1 MPPSGVAQDCVSFGH
16 SHHTVPRPVPE
27 SLSSRTQAISFL
39 SLPRELRQAIL
50 IYTCE
55 GDNALDACD
64 CRHRKFRKSWLA
76 TLRELPRPAQMPKRS
91 PSPSLSIQQP
101 SPKCPCF
108 SRAPTAT
115 TSDTTSSLTT
125 AKVLSPTILTLPPE
139 IRQKILLLCYDDRH
153 EQIAKRLATSS
164 KRCRRADTYDV
175 LQKAVVKTEWSF
187 QVWLNGSVQTAAP
200 MLANDIEH
208 VGMVVRERQERI
220 CNMLRD
226 RRSEQLWVG

>member
-76 TLRELPRPAQMPKRS
+76 TLREVNVQFLEDITYVEDNWSRRLDAKALLWQTSGYPLFDYWNPFKIVDFRTQAQ
-91 PSPSLSIQQP
+91 IIG
-101 SPKCPCF
+101 
-108 SRAPTAT
+108 
-115 TSDTTSSLTT
+115 D
-125 AKVLSPTILTLPPE
+125 LPPSKK
-139 IRQKILLLCYDDRH
+139 RGAKGRFCRSNRLLRCADRFH
-153 EQIAKRLATSS
+153 GAWMTDSAARTRE
-164 KRCRRADTYDV
+164 
-175 LQKAVVKTEWSF
+175 
-187 QVWLNGSVQTAAP
+187 VQ
-200 MLANDIEH
+200 EH
-208 VGMVVRERQERI
+208 VPAGTPESIKPQ
-220 CNMLRD
+220 D
-226 RRSEQLWVG
+226 HS